1 MNQPPREPPRDPNL
15 DDTDHGLDR
24 TRATGDR
31 TRGIPPVTRVTQA
44 QPPPP
49 PPRRS
54 TQPLPRATPR
64 RGRAR
69 SRRDSGLYLP
79 LWSLALVLV
88 IVMVTVGGLVVLVLS
103 IGGNEAPEAPPVVIV
118 SSPVPTD
125 PPPEGVAASP
135 ATAPSPPELD
145 PISGGNA
152 PPPVPPL
159 RMAGPTLPAVEFTA
173 TPMTIAVG
181 RQVRVVGVGVQQLNV
196 RDEPGVTGS
205 TVVFRA
211 EEDSTFNVVGGPQQ
225 ADGLTWWQI
234 EDPFNLTRTGWAAS
248 NYLHAFVADDSA

>member
-1 MNQPPREPPRDPNL
+1 MSEHPPDPNL

-31 TRGIPPVTRVTQA
+31 TRGIPPVTRVGPA

-54 TQPLPRATPR
+54 AAPPARATPR

-88 IVMVTVGGLVVLVLS
+88 IVMATVAGLVLLVLS

-125 PPPEGVAASP
+125 RPAGFAASP
-135 ATAPSPPELD
+135 ATPTIPPELD
-145 PISGGNA
+145 PISGGSA
-152 PPPVPPL
+152 PPSVPPL
-159 RMAGPTLPAVEFTA
+159 RMDGPTLPAVEFTA
-173 TPMTIAVG
+173 TPMTIIVG
-181 RQVRVVGVGVQQLNV
+181 RQVRVIDVGAQQLNV
-196 RDEPGVTGS
+196 RDAPGVTGS

-211 EEDSTFNVVGGPQQ
+211 EEESTFNVIGGPQQ

-248 NYLHAFVADDSA
+248 NYLQAIADDNA